1 MAELIVEQEELNPVQ
16 INTDVLYQQDK
27 AQVDIQI
34 STAKQYPRNITRSVE
49 NMIAIVTLDQRTAE
63 SCTYAVPRG
72 GKVIT
77 GPSVHLAKIIAQN
90 WKNLR
95 IENRVIEIGPRQLTS
110 QGICWDLENNIAIK
124 TEVKRSIMTKN
135 GRMNDD
141 LITVTGNAANSIALR
156 NAVFSVVPRGVVDK
170 VYNEALKM
178 ITGDLSD
185 ETKLIKRRKQV
196 VDALKDSFEI
206 TEEEILKSVGKSSI
220 NHLTAD
226 NIAVLIGFGTSIKN
240 GDATVET
247 IFKGQQTQSVEEKKA
262 EVKAAKDAAKNT
274 AKNSPTKNT
283 PEETAKTTETGNQS
297 ETVNPN
303 EVDFY
308 LSIQNCKTI
317 EDVQLLEKQ
326 IPATD
331 HDLLIALDEKK
342 KEILQNPGLFSK
354 EELK

>member
-1 MAELIVEQEELNPVQ
+1 MAELIVEQEELNPER

-34 STAKQYPRNITRSVE
+34 STAKQYPRNITRSIQ

-95 IENRVIEIGPRQLTS
+95 IENRVIEVGPRQLTS

-124 TEVKRSIMTKN
+124 TEVKRSIMTRS

-156 NAVFSVVPRGVVDK
+156 NAVFSVIPRGVVDK

-196 VDALKDSFEI
+196 VDALKDSYEV
-206 TEEEILKSVGKSSI
+206 TEAEILQSVGKSSI
-220 NHLTAD
+220 DHLTAD

-240 GDATVET
+240 GDASVET
-247 IFKGQQTQSVEEKKA
+247 IFRGQQTQTVEEKKE
-262 EVKAAKDAAKNT
+262 EVKAAKDKL
-274 AKNSPTKNT
+274 KNSASKNSNEDPSKKNAT
-283 PEETAKTTETGNQS
+283 ETNPEEQ
-297 ETVNPN
+297 TVKNSDIDYYAQI
-303 EVDFY
+303 E
-308 LSIQNCKTI
+308 NCK
-317 EDVQLLEKQ
+317 DLEELIALSKNLPQ
-326 IPATD
+326 DD
-331 HDLLIALDEKK
+331 HNLLIAFDDKK
-342 KEILQNPGLFSK
+342 KSFNSTLFTK

>member
-1 MAELIVEQEELNPVQ
+1 MAELIVEEEELNPVQ

-49 NMIAIVTLDQRTAE
+49 NMIAIVTIDQRTAE

-262 EVKAAKDAAKNT
+262 EVKAAKDAAKT
-274 AKNSPTKNT
+274 AAKNT

>member
-34 STAKQYPRNITRSVE
+34 STAKQYPRNITRSVQ
-49 NMIAIVTLDQRTAE
+49 NMIAIVTLDQKTAE

-185 ETKLIKRRKQV
+185 ETKLIKKRKQV
-196 VDALKDSFEI
+196 VDALKDSLEI
-206 TEEEILKSVGKSSI
+206 TEKEILKSVGKSSI
-220 NHLTAD
+220 NHLTAE

-262 EVKAAKDAAKNT
+262 EVKAAKDAAKN
-274 AKNSPTKNT
+274 AAKNT
-283 PEETAKTTETGNQS
+283 PEETSQATETSNPS

-331 HDLLIALDEKK
+331 HDLLIAIDEKK